1 MQTPAAVMDERLH
14 AAHSRKEEE
23 EGDVAVRTVPIV
35 MMMKGKGMWWWWGKG
50 RGGDLSPVMLL
61 RLHLSS

>member
-35 MMMKGKGMWWWWGKG
+35 MMMKGEGMSVVVGEG
-50 RGGDLSPVMLL
+50 GGDLSPVMLL

>member
-23 EGDVAVRTVPIV
+23 GDVAVRTVPIV
-35 MMMKGKGMWWWWGKG
+35 MMMKKGKGMSVVVGEG
-50 RGGDLSPVMLL
+50 EGG
-61 RLHLSS
+61 

>member
-35 MMMKGKGMWWWWGKG
+35 MMMKGKGMSVVVGE
-50 RGGDLSPVMLL
+50 GGVISHP
-61 RLHLSS
+61 

>member
-23 EGDVAVRTVPIV
+23 EGGVAVRTVPIV
-35 MMMKGKGMWWWWGKG
+35 MMMKGEGMSVVVGEG
-50 RGGDLSPVMLL
+50 GGDLSPVMLL